1 MKRLFLFAVCLSCII
16 LGSCSKKGSS
26 VQKNSS
32 IQKGNEAEVEK
43 KPRYIKTDL
52 DMTGLN
58 YNMISSLLF
67 NMLVEPE
74 TYLGKRIKMKGQFY
88 SEFDETNLVR
98 HYSVLIYDATACCQT
113 GLQFIRQGEY
123 VFPDDYPEQMTEI
136 TVSGILKIK
145 DLNGMDYLYLDCDYF
160 EI

>member
-88 SEFDETNLVR
+88 SEFDETNFVR